1 RTSAGTVAGNQKVK
15 ARIDEL
21 IAQRESIE
29 RKAIETAAG
38 ELAIDRKWVLSKLV
52 GDHARASNSRQYS
65 AAIRA
70 LELIGKE
77 LGMFVERRDVTLK
90 YANLSDDDL
99 AAALAKYVS
108 EDEPRGET
116 EVSPTAHCGR
126 AYVDRPAPSMESET
140 IWTALASLAAF
151 ALCPAALDGF

>member
-1 RTSAGTVAGNQKVK
+1 MPALKNVRWERFAQGVARGLSKFQAYQEAGYSSAPCRTSAGTVAGNQKVK

-77 LGMFVERRDVTLK
+77 LGMFIERRDVTLK
-90 YANLSDDDL
+90 YAELSDDAL
-99 AAALAKYVS
+99 AAALARYVG

-116 EVSPTAHCGR
+116 EISPTAH
-126 AYVDRPAPSMESET
+126 
-140 IWTALASLAAF
+140 
-151 ALCPAALDGF
+151 